1 MQERFK
7 TPKNIANYL
16 ARMEKIGGW
25 FSQEMARLF
34 VFIDQVQKLNG
45 IKGNIFEIGVHHGRS
60 AILLSFFLRPELE
73 SLSVCDLFGDQTL
86 NVSESG
92 LGNLEIFRNNFLA
105 CNPNQKFPV
114 IHSKQSNKL
123 TREETTG
130 DCRIFHI
137 DGGHSAEE
145 TYADLKIASTA
156 MNEKGV
162 IILDDYFNPAYPG
175 VSEGFCAFM
184 NEEKG
189 NLAPLIH
196 AFNKLVIIRP
206 SAFDIYSREI
216 DSPDFKNYLL
226 RWPYEMGKGTFF
238 NHDIFLILIPSNR
251 ANRTLPYFILRR
263 FIENY
268 PWLKKGIKSL
278 LFRK

>member
-1 MQERFK
+1 MKERFK
-7 TPKNIANYL
+7 TPKTIANYL

-25 FSQEMARLF
+25 FSPEMARLF

-60 AILLSFFLRPELE
+60 AILLSFFLRSELE
-73 SLSVCDLFGDQTL
+73 SLSVCDLFGEQTL

-92 LGNLEIFRNNFLA
+92 LGNLEIFRKNFLA
-105 CNPNQKFPV
+105 CNPNQEFPV

-123 TREETTG
+123 TREEITG

-145 TYADLKIASTA
+145 TYTDLKVASTA
-156 MNEKGV
+156 MSEKGV

-196 AFNKLVIIRP
+196 AFNKLVITRP
-206 SAFDIYSREI
+206 SALDIYSREI
-216 DSPDFKNYLL
+216 ESRDFRNYLL
-226 RWPYEMGKGTFF
+226 RWPYEMDKKIFF
-238 NHDIFLILIPSNR
+238 SHDVFLVFVPSDR
-251 ANRTLPYFILRR
+251 ANRALPYFISRR
-263 FIENY
+263 FIENH
-268 PWLKKGIKSL
+268 PWLKKGVKSL
-278 LFRK
+278 LFRQ